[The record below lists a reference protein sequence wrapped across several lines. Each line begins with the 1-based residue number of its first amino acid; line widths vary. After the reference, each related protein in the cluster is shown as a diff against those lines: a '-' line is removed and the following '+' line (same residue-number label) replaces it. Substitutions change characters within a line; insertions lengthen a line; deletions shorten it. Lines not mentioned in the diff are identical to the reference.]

1 VAKVERERFR
11 AALDAEL
18 DCHVF
23 LEAVR
28 VDGKVVDFVYV
39 EANHAATSYLGRSVD
54 DLLGRRMLDLY
65 PGQVASGMFD
75 RYVHVIDSGEP
86 LVIDSLRI
94 DSEVQGRSRYFDFR
108 GVRTSDGISL
118 TWRDVTEAA
127 QAAEALAAS
136 EERYQ
141 LLAENASD
149 VVFRASPD
157 SVIEWVSPSVVDLLG
172 VRPEQVIGRETIELF
187 AEVDRPV
194 VRSAAQQGEPHQRFS
209 LRARYQRPDG
219 ELRWSETVVRP
230 VFGRAGELVAVVGS
244 LRDVDDQVLAE
255 KALAASER
263 QALDLAM
270 RYERARD
277 EALEANLAKTAFLSR
292 MSHELR
298 TPLNAVMG
306 FAQLLAMDPLT
317 DEQRDA
323 VEHISL
329 GGKHLLDLIREIL
342 DISRIESGRLAL
354 SMESVGVADA
364 VSEALD
370 LVRPQ
375 ARDAGVELLPF
386 DAAACD
392 AYVWADRQRVIQILL
407 NFLSNAVKYN
417 RPGGTCAVAHDQL
430 SDGMIAVRVTDTG
443 VGIAAESL
451 SRLFRPFDRLG
462 AESSG
467 VEGTGIGLT
476 LSDGLAQL
484 MSGRIEVTTELGAGS
499 TFSLVLP
506 SAVPAAA
513 SLTAQ
518 VPAPAAAFSG
528 PRSVLYI
535 EDNPANRHLMERIVR
550 LRPQATLTTRD
561 RGRSGLETALSSPPD
576 LVLLDLHLPDG
587 PGDDVLLQLREDPRT
602 ALTPV
607 VVVTADASPDVR
619 QRLEGLGATG
629 FLTKPV
635 DVDQVLRWVDDPSG
649 GDRQ

>member
-1 VAKVERERFR
+1 
-11 AALDAEL
+11 
-18 DCHVF
+18 
-23 LEAVR
+23 
-28 VDGKVVDFVYV
+28 
-39 EANHAATSYLGRSVD
+39 
-54 DLLGRRMLDLY
+54 
-65 PGQVASGMFD
+65 
-75 RYVHVIDSGEP
+75 
-86 LVIDSLRI
+86 
-94 DSEVQGRSRYFDFR
+94 
-108 GVRTSDGISL
+108 
-118 TWRDVTEAA
+118 
-127 QAAEALAAS
+127 
-136 EERYQ
+136 
-141 LLAENASD
+141 
-149 VVFRASPD
+149 
-157 SVIEWVSPSVVDLLG
+157 
-172 VRPEQVIGRETIELF
+172 
-187 AEVDRPV
+187 
-194 VRSAAQQGEPHQRFS
+194 
-209 LRARYQRPDG
+209 
-219 ELRWSETVVRP
+219 
-230 VFGRAGELVAVVGS
+230 
-244 LRDVDDQVLAE
+244 
-255 KALAASER
+255 
-263 QALDLAM
+263 
-270 RYERARD
+270 
-277 EALEANLAKTAFLSR
+277 
-292 MSHELR
+292 
-298 TPLNAVMG
+298 
-306 FAQLLAMDPLT
+306 
-317 DEQRDA
+317 
-323 VEHISL
+323 
-329 GGKHLLDLIREIL
+329 
-342 DISRIESGRLAL
+342 
-354 SMESVGVADA
+354 
-364 VSEALD
+364 
-370 LVRPQ
+370 
-375 ARDAGVELLPF
+375 
-386 DAAACD
+386 
-392 AYVWADRQRVIQILL
+392 VIQILL